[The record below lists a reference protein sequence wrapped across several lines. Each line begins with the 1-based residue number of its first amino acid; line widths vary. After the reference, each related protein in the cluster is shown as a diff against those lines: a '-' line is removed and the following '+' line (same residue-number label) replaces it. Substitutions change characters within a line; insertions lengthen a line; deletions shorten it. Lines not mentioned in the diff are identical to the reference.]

1 MGGSFLAAV
10 TSEGWVARIGAIGSL
25 LVIALTLLSGVLKL
39 RIDWR
44 DWAIWDFDPPPRR
57 SGLAMIALACG
68 LISVATFSGLLLA
81 SSAAMII
88 GEEALTEIRERRKVL
103 GASAAAL
110 GSVAGAMGFGMAYTA
125 LAYQL
130 APRLFE
136 LRDLAG
142 FHHTTVPALL
152 ISVGTMAV
160 PAMVVMAILLLKGVS
175 QIRLISSESSP
186 TTVLGRF
193 VVGLLLGQVPAVV
206 AILISLQLGFSVN
219 PIPFVGGS

>member
-1 MGGSFLAAV
+1 VGGSFLAAV
-10 TSEGWVARIGAIGSL
+10 ASEGWVARIGAIGSL
-25 LVIALTLLSGVLKL
+25 LVITLTLLSGVLKL

-44 DWAIWDFDPPPRR
+44 DWTIWDFDPPPRR

-88 GEEALTEIRERRKVL
+88 GEEALTEIRERRNVQ
-103 GASAAAL
+103 GAAAAAL

-125 LAYQL
+125 LAYQV
-130 APRLFE
+130 APAIFD
-136 LRDLAG
+136 LRDLG
-142 FHHTTVPALL
+142 FHHTTVPALV

-160 PAMVVMAILLLKGVS
+160 PAIVVMAILVLKGVS
-175 QIRLISSESSP
+175 RLRLISSESSRA
-186 TTVLGRF
+186 VVFGRF

-206 AILISLQLGFSVN
+206 AILISLQLGISVN
-219 PIPFVGGS
+219 PMPFVGGS